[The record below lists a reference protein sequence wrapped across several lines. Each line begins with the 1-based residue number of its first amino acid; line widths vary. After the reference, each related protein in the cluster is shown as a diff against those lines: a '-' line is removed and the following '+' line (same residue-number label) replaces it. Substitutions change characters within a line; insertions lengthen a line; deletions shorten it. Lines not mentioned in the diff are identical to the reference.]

1 MTPLR
6 RRILIFTLLA
16 FVAILVGA
24 CAAHAAVPFEGTFR
38 AVAGPRWI
46 DRAAQAQAESA
57 FNPRAVSPV
66 GARGIAQFM
75 PATWREWAPA
85 GADPF
90 DATAGIQ
97 AQHRY
102 MLWLE
107 ARCGG
112 RLDPALGSYNA
123 GLGNIRKAQ
132 RLAEGLGL
140 EGQDAWLRTLP
151 RVTGAAHAAET
162 AGYLTHNRRF
172 RAQIRQSEGQS

>member
-1 MTPLR
+1 MTPFR
-6 RRILIFTLLA
+6 WRLLAIALLALAIA
-16 FVAILVGA
+16 FVAG
-24 CAAHAAVPFEGTFR
+24 AAVPFEPTFK

-46 DRAAQAQAESA
+46 DRAAQVQAESA

-66 GARGIAQFM
+66 GARGLAQFM
-75 PATWREWAPA
+75 PATWAEWAP

-90 DATAGIQ
+90 DPSAGIQ

-112 RLDPALGSYNA
+112 QLDPALGAYNA
-123 GLGNIRKAQ
+123 GLGNLRKAQ
-132 RLAEGLGL
+132 RLASALGL
-140 EGQDAWLRTLP
+140 AGQEAWLRALP

-162 AGYLTHNRRF
+162 AGYVARNRRF
-172 RAQIRQSEGQS
+172 RAQIRQASQASQGAA